1 LEESDEQHEKP
12 EGLEESHME
21 TLVSL
26 SHLAQKLN
34 PTTDSYT
41 RSLSQVEKQL
51 RDINIGVET
60 WLGISETAKSGS
72 PDRETSLR
80 KMLGYAKLAEGW
92 SLAVKTVRVER
103 GYLQNDRECPW
114 ENVYEED
121 PPKPLLKASRDLR
134 IEAAGHVAALLQT
147 LETRA
152 VELIQSVEEADIQL
166 RQFEHQAASV
176 HMKLIL
182 QWMCDSCGEVL
193 QSPRERCRCPIIKP
207 PRVEK

>member
-1 LEESDEQHEKP
+1 MD
-12 EGLEESHME
+12 
-21 TLVSL
+21 TLTSL

-34 PTTDSYT
+34 QTTDSYT
-41 RSLSQVEKQL
+41 RSLTEVEKQL
-51 RDINIGVET
+51 REMNIGVET
-60 WLGISETAKSGS
+60 WLGISETAKSGT

-80 KMLGYAKLAEGW
+80 KMLGYAKLADGW

-134 IEAAGHVAALLQT
+134 IEAAGHVAELLGA

-152 VELIQSVEEADIQL
+152 VELIQSVERADIQL
-166 RQFEHQAASV
+166 RQFEHQTAAAY
-176 HMKLIL
+176 MNPIL
-182 QWMCDSCGEVL
+182 RWMCDTCGEVL
-193 QSPRERCRCPIIKP
+193 QSPRDRCRCPIIKTNEGGEVNP
-207 PRVEK
+207 PRRNVEDKVKK